1 MAGSIKYFE
10 YTLDNGDI
18 FALAADESNVEAV
31 MGSAGDYDAES
42 TVEYH
47 LPANVTPR
55 YGVYSNPAK
64 TRNIRIPVLTAAA
77 YNTLQADTP
86 TITDPIAGTGTL
98 TLTRKTPEV
107 IRLLPIAEDTGLTDG
122 DAT

>member
-18 FALAADESNVEAV
+18 FALAADESNVEAI
-31 MGSAGDYDAES
+31 MGESGDYDADS
-42 TVEYH
+42 TTQYH
-47 LPANVTPR
+47 LPANITPR

-64 TRNIRIPVLTAAA
+64 TRNIRIPVLNTTV
-77 YNTLQADTP
+77 YNALEDDAP

-98 TLTRKTPEV
+98 TLTRKTPEI

-122 DAT
+122 DAS